1 LQIKVAEVLFHYSHL
16 NKTALVSIAMYEH
29 KSQQPISRTQFAK
42 RVLVHVG
49 AALFLLLGSMTI
61 GIAGYMGLENQLF
74 IDAFENSAML
84 LGGMGQVTNPIT
96 NAGKIFA
103 GLYALYAG
111 LVFILSTVLIVTP
124 VAHRLFHKLQWDS
137 RL

>member
-1 LQIKVAEVLFHYSHL
+1 
-16 NKTALVSIAMYEH
+16 MYEH
-29 KSQQPISRTQFAK
+29 KFQQPITRSQFA
-42 RVLVHVG
+42 RRILIHLG
-49 AALFLLLGSMTI
+49 AMLFLLVVSMSI
-61 GIAGYMGLENQLF
+61 GIAGYMGFEHQSF
-74 IDAFENSAML
+74 TGAFENSAML
-84 LGGMGQVTNPIT
+84 LGGMGQVTNPVT
-96 NAGKIFA
+96 DNGKVFA

>member
-1 LQIKVAEVLFHYSHL
+1 MQLNNADVLFHHSHL
-16 NKTALVSIAMYEH
+16 SKTALVSIAMYEH
-29 KSQQPISRTQFAK
+29 KSQQPITRSQFA
-42 RVLVHVG
+42 RRILIHLG
-49 AALFLLLGSMTI
+49 AMLFLLVVSMSI
-61 GIAGYMGLENQLF
+61 GIAGYMGFEHQSF
-74 IDAFENSAML
+74 TDAFENSAML
-84 LGGMGQVTNPIT
+84 LGGMGQVTNPVT
-96 NAGKIFA
+96 DAGKIFA